1 MRFNLVSLFPEFFDS
16 PLSSGLMA
24 RARQSGLV
32 ELLCANP
39 RDFATDKHRS
49 VDDRPYG
56 GGPGMVML
64 LETLDA
70 ALKSLEKPGKI
81 LLMSPSGRPFDQAMA
96 RELTKEEA
104 LTLVCGRYE
113 GVDAR
118 LASLYEVTPVSVGD
132 FVLNGGEAA
141 AVCVVEAVAR
151 LLPGFM
157 GHVGSGEDESF
168 SAGLL
173 EYAHYTRPEVYQG
186 APVPEI
192 LLSGDHG
199 RISRWRREQ
208 SLAQTLERRPEL
220 LASAPLDGKDFSVL
234 RALSAQSGRRRLGR
248 NLYVALTHHP
258 VLNKE
263 GKTVAVSLTNL
274 DVHDIARCSCAYGL
288 GGYFI
293 STPLADQQ
301 TLALELLQHW
311 LGEQGR
317 ATNPDRAE
325 ALERVRVVDTLEQ
338 ALALTAEAA
347 GRRPKVVATSAAVAE
362 KSGPLLSVEDLRGW
376 LEEAPVLLVLGT
388 GHGLAPEA
396 FEMVDGTLRPIRPY
410 EAYNH
415 LSVRSA
421 AAIMLDRILGDA
433 R

>member
-32 ELLCANP
+32 ELVCSNP

-70 ALKSLEKPGKI
+70 ALKSLDKPGKI

-96 RELTKEEA
+96 RDLAGEEA

-113 GVDAR
+113 GVDER
-118 LASLYEVTPVSVGD
+118 LMSLHDVTPLSVGD

-168 SAGLL
+168 SAGLI
-173 EYAHYTRPEVYQG
+173 EYAHYTRPENFQG
-186 APVPEI
+186 LLAPEI

-199 RISRWRREQ
+199 RIGRWRREQ
-208 SLAQTLERRPEL
+208 SLAATLARRPEL
-220 LASAPLDGKDFSVL
+220 LETAPLDGKDFKVL
-234 RALSAQSGRRRLGR
+234 RDLSAQGGRRRLGR
-248 NLYVALTHHP
+248 NLHLALAHHP

-288 GGYFI
+288 GGYYI

-301 TLALELLQHW
+301 ALARELVGHW

-317 ATNPDRAE
+317 AVNPDRAE

-338 ALALTAEAA
+338 AVALTTEAA
-347 GRRPKVVATSAAVAE
+347 GRKPRVAATSAAVAE
-362 KSGPLLSVEDLRGW
+362 KSGPLLSVADLRGW
-376 LEEAPVLLVLGT
+376 LEESPVLLVLGT
-388 GHGLAPEA
+388 GHGLAPEV
-396 FEMVDGTLRPIRPY
+396 FETVDGTLRPIRPY

-421 AAIMLDRILGDA
+421 ASIMLDRILGDA
-433 R
+433 Q